1 LTTWRQRLR
10 ETAAVNIPRA
20 KQAVF
25 WCFLS
30 KSVGTRGA
38 KCFQISRSA
47 IKKTEGFNPKSVAL
61 RILAKMNGRSGG
73 T

>member
-1 LTTWRQRLR
+1 M
-10 ETAAVNIPRA
+10 
-20 KQAVF
+20 
-25 WCFLS
+25 S
-30 KSVGTRGA
+30 KSVGTQGA

-47 IKKTEGFNPKSVAL
+47 IKKAESFNPKSVAL